1 MRNGKYFKMP
11 SIIEQIA
18 NDLQVS
24 SASVSR
30 ALNDRPGV
38 GQELR
43 ERILQRARELNYT
56 PSVTARGLAT
66 SQTFTLGFFVREKP
80 NLSTQSDPFYGEILH
95 GVEQIS
101 AQSDYHVAI
110 GTLTDAILAAPQD
123 FRFVRERRVDGM
135 ILAGPDIPNDFIIA
149 MRHTGMPIVLVD
161 NKLDHARIDSINT
174 DDEYGAYLAAR
185 HLIEAGH
192 RQIGIISGPQDWY
205 SNARRVRGYRLALA
219 EAGVPVC
226 ITHVD
231 RTTIDSGEMAFH
243 RLMEQQ
249 PAITA
254 ICAVNDSMAI
264 GAIRAAQHQGCR
276 IPEEL
281 SVIGFDD
288 IDWASLNNPPLTTIS
303 IPKRQVGQE
312 AARRL
317 LSLLDE
323 PNAQPVEIVVSVQL
337 IERQSTTH
345 YQDGRSAPS
354 EQ

>member
-1 MRNGKYFKMP
+1 MP

-18 NDLQVS
+18 TDLNVS

-38 GQELR
+38 GYELR

-110 GTLTDAILAAPQD
+110 GTLTDTILAAPPD

-135 ILAGPDIPNDFIIA
+135 ILAGPDVPTDFIIA

-161 NKLDHARIDSINT
+161 NKLDHAKIDSVNT
-174 DDEYGAYLAAR
+174 DDEYGGYLAAR
-185 HLIEAGH
+185 HLLEAGH
-192 RQIGIISGPQDWY
+192 HQIGVISGPQDWY

-219 EAGVPVC
+219 ESGVPIC
-226 ITHVD
+226 IAYVD
-231 RTTIDSGEMAFH
+231 RTTIDSGETAYH

-249 PAITA
+249 PGLTA
-254 ICAVNDSMAI
+254 LCAVNDSMAI
-264 GAIRAAQHQGCR
+264 GAIRAAQAQGR
-276 IPEEL
+276 RVPDDL
-281 SVIGFDD
+281 SVVGFDD

-303 IPKRQVGQE
+303 VPKRQVGQE

-317 LSLLDE
+317 LSLLHE
-323 PNAQPVEIVVSVQL
+323 PTMQPVEIVVSVQL
-337 IERQSTTH
+337 IKRQSTAH
-345 YQDGRSAPS
+345 SLDGRAPS
-354 EQ
+354 EP